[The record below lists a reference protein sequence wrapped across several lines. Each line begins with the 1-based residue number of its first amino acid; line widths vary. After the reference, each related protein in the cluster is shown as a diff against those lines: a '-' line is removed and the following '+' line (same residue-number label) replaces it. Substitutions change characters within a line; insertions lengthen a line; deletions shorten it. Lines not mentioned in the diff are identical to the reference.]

1 MEKEY
6 EIKPY
11 SFDQAD
17 RLGVF
22 ITPSYKKNK
31 KIDVY
36 KKIKNSDEYEYCCSI
51 GDKRYKDYPTFWDE
65 DGPEKARRRRKAY
78 HNRHQE
84 DRARRE
90 SPGYYAY
97 YILW

>member
-1 MEKEY
+1 METEY

-11 SFDQAD
+11 SYEQAE
-17 RLGVF
+17 RLGVY
-22 ITPSYKKNK
+22 IQPSNKKNK
-31 KIDVY
+31 KIDVFERNDKTGEYNY
-36 KKIKNSDEYEYCCSI
+36 KCSI
-51 GDKRYKDYPTFWDE
+51 GDKRYKDYPTFWEE
-65 DGPEKARRRRKAY
+65 DGPEKATKRRKAY

-84 DRARRE
+84 DRARSR

>member
-1 MEKEY
+1 METEY

-11 SFDQAD
+11 SYEQAE
-17 RLGVF
+17 RLGVY

-31 KIDVY
+31 KIDIY
-36 KKIKNSDEYEYCCSI
+36 KKISGDYQYCCSI
-51 GDKRYKDYPTFWDE
+51 GDKRYKDYPTFWEE
-65 DGPEKARRRRKAY
+65 DGPEKARKRRKAY
-78 HNRHQE
+78 HNRHQAE
-84 DRARRE
+84 KASTG

>member
-17 RLGVF
+17 RLGVY
-22 ITPSYKKNK
+22 ITPSHKKNK

-36 KKIKNSDEYEYCCSI
+36 KKDSDGYYYYCSI
-51 GDKRYKDYPTFWDE
+51 GDKRYKDYPTFWEE
-65 DGPEKARRRRKAY
+65 DGPEKARIRRKAY

-84 DRARRE
+84 DRARTG